1 MCVCVCIYIYIK
13 NTFQNVQPILFY
25 HNRKKYAMKS
35 YCIISVFM
43 RWNKKKKSTMA
54 LW

>member
-1 MCVCVCIYIYIK
+1 MYIYF
-13 NTFQNVQPILFY
+13 FQNVQPILFY

-35 YCIISVFM
+35 YCIISIFM
-43 RWNKKKKSTMA
+43 RWNQKKKESIMV